1 MLLAASAMPG
11 AARTTVTVSGSGSD
25 DAVFEVTDNLVL
37 DLASQSGSLVV
48 KESPSRQTL
57 FSISDNT
64 VLKFTSYSGVSDI
77 PADNSGVALRNN
89 PVETTLDFTAAPGQ
103 SCRLSVYS
111 LQGAALIS
119 LDAWNGESV
128 DVSTLAAGLYI
139 VNFNNQS
146 LKFYKK

>member
-11 AARTTVTVSGSGSD
+11 AARTTVTVSGTGSD
-25 DAVFEVTDNLVL
+25 DAIFEVTDNLVI
-37 DLASQSGSLVV
+37 DLASQSGSLVM

-64 VLKFTSYSGVSDI
+64 VLKFTSYSGLSDI
-77 PADNSGVALRNN
+77 SADNGGVALRHN
-89 PVETTLDFTAAPGQ
+89 PVETTLEFTAAPER

-111 LQGAALIS
+111 LQGAALLS

-128 DVSTLAAGLYI
+128 DVSALAAGLYI